1 MVNVSKTTLSLAVA
15 MALTTQMSV
24 AAPQQP
30 TTQLEA
36 LTFKADRMGAKNST
50 DVVTLR
56 EKDESTATDL
66 RSLLQDEPA
75 IGFGGGNGTS
85 QFVSIRGMGHN
96 AIDLKIDN
104 AYQDGQLHYHQGRF
118 MLDPQM
124 VKVVSVQKGAG
135 FASAGIGA
143 TNGAIVTKTL
153 DADELLRNSD
163 KDYGFKVGAGLSTNK
178 GHSYHGSAF
187 GKAQTGFGQVDALV
201 SYNQVNDGDYKGGK
215 GYTNL
220 LGNDVVTRSAL
231 DKSSY
236 LVKAGLTAGD
246 HRFVVSHLNEAHKGI
261 RGVRE
266 EFDFANRVLTIDIED
281 KNKKARTKEEL
292 QAELDKNYADK
303 GYQLGSKTP
312 DNKKYNVV
320 DANGKLVDN
329 LVGNNPTQ
337 RETYQKLT
345 NLEWTGKN
353 LGFASEVTANVYK
366 LEHGRN
372 SSSDKGNSYILRK
385 VPEAINDNGDSPSS
399 MYVSAKGA
407 NINFDTEFNH
417 LLLKGF
423 GVDHTLLKYGINYR
437 HQEAVPPR
445 SIRPGFQHQ
454 EKTDAGIYLEAI
466 NQINDFTIN
475 TGVRV
480 DRFDFKAMDGK
491 KVGKTDINPSFGV
504 IYDVNPNLSVSGS
517 LTYATR
523 SPRFADAILSRG
535 FRDGVVSIADNAKA
549 EKARNTEIGFNYNN
563 GPYTAFGSYFW
574 QRVNDAR
581 AAADPIQHPKDK
593 TAEITYLGNQGHQTN
608 HGYELGVGYADGAWR
623 ARAGVAH
630 SKPTMHNVKF
640 KANPEYAVRT
650 GRTWTADVAY
660 RLPNPS
666 VELGVRHTLVEG
678 LKDKETSILNGEVDK
693 SRDGAILNR
702 KGYNVSDIYANWK
715 PYGNDKVNVNFS
727 VNNVFNKNYRPHTQR
742 ASIDTLPGAGRDFR
756 VGVNF
761 TY

>member
-1 MVNVSKTTLSLAVA
+1 
-15 MALTTQMSV
+15 
-24 AAPQQP
+24 
-30 TTQLEA
+30 
-36 LTFKADRMGAKNST
+36 
-50 DVVTLR
+50 
-56 EKDESTATDL
+56 
-66 RSLLQDEPA
+66 
-75 IGFGGGNGTS
+75 
-85 QFVSIRGMGHN
+85 
-96 AIDLKIDN
+96 
-104 AYQDGQLHYHQGRF
+104 

-201 SYNQVNDGDYKGGK
+201 SYNQVNDSDYKGGK

-246 HRFVVSHLNEAHKGI
+246 HRFVVSHLNEVHKGI

-266 EFDFANRVLTIDIED
+266 EFDFANRALTLDIE
-281 KNKKARTKEEL
+281 KNKKKRTEAEL
-292 QAELDKNYADK
+292 QAELDDKYAGK
-303 GYQLGSKTP
+303 GYKLGSKTP
-312 DNKKYNVV
+312 DGKKYNVV
-320 DANGKLVDN
+320 DANGKLVAD
-329 LVGNNPTQ
+329 LDRNNPTQ

-353 LGFASEVTANVYK
+353 LGFANEVTANVYK

-372 SSSDKGNSYILRK
+372 SSSDKGNSYILRD
-385 VPEAINDNGDSPSS
+385 VPNTLNDNGDSPSN
-399 MYVSAKGA
+399 MHVSAKGA
-407 NINFDTEFNH
+407 NINFDKEFNH
-417 LLLKGF
+417 GLLKGF

-445 SIRPGFQHQ
+445 GIRPGFQHQ
-454 EKTDAGIYLEAI
+454 EKTDAGIYLEAV

-504 IYDVNPNLSVSGS
+504 IYDVNPNLSVSGN
-517 LTYATR
+517 LIYATR

-574 QRVNDAR
+574 QRVDNAR
-581 AAADPIQHPKDK
+581 ATADAVQHPTVTTKVIRP
-593 TAEITYLGNQGHQTN
+593 TT
-608 HGYELGVGYADGAWR
+608 VMSGA
-623 ARAGVAH
+623 
-630 SKPTMHNVKF
+630 
-640 KANPEYAVRT
+640 
-650 GRTWTADVAY
+650 
-660 RLPNPS
+660 
-666 VELGVRHTLVEG
+666 
-678 LKDKETSILNGEVDK
+678 
-693 SRDGAILNR
+693 
-702 KGYNVSDIYANWK
+702 
-715 PYGNDKVNVNFS
+715 
-727 VNNVFNKNYRPHTQR
+727 
-742 ASIDTLPGAGRDFR
+742 
-756 VGVNF
+756 
-761 TY
+761 